1 MSKMTD
7 KSVITSYIG
16 VLPDD
21 VKHMIA
27 DYRLAM
33 RDYGL
38 TIYGFKRYKVFPN
51 LLYVG
56 FEDRDQLG
64 MFMNGTGARYKSTI
78 MITYFKHPIYR
89 FRMQLHE
96 VIHWIASYLP
106 LGWMIDAF
114 IDRGNGEYEEPDED
128 RMVDIDDYE
137 IR

>member
-1 MSKMTD
+1 MSNMTD
-7 KSVITSYIG
+7 ESVITSYIG

-27 DYRLAM
+27 DYRLM
-33 RDYGL
+33 TKDYGL
-38 TIYGFKRYKVFPN
+38 VIHAFRRYKIFPN
-51 LLYVG
+51 LLYVE
-56 FEDRDQLG
+56 FEDRDHIG
-64 MFMNGTGARYKSTI
+64 MYMDSTGTRYKSTI
-78 MITYFKHPIYR
+78 MLSYFRHPIYR
-89 FRMQLHE
+89 FITQLHE

-114 IDRGNGEYEEPDED
+114 IDRSNGEYREPDED